1 MVKSRQIP
9 TVLIPLIVLVLI
21 SCSDSSSESPKVR
34 GWLSPKAGAAYYSK
48 TDALRGNFYGAG
60 SSLMPESIGR
70 KGSRF
75 APGDYLDS
83 PRFSTARSGNS
94 TPGSLSIKKIRY
106 YLAMMLPED
115 RNSDKIYRY
124 IKDYNN
130 VLGDTTR
137 DEFFGRFIIGD
148 QRFSLG
154 GWYDHFAVIGL
165 HISFKNPAEF
175 ISAAQKFFNIPQLYP
190 ERLVD
195 SSEDSLL
202 FYEYCDYSHG
212 FRLRGFPIYI
222 SSHDYFSDGYSGTVI
237 EYTRYDDLKFMHK
250 KIPLKSVETAKLDSI
265 NKFMEWPVD
274 LTFESHPFID
284 TMRDLYSNPDYSPT
298 RFNRVRRNDR
308 KIPGDYLFSPNFKG
322 LYYREARPDSIA
334 VIALKEYLRSMLKK
348 QFYSD
353 TLTSF
358 ITTYKGILKDS
369 LRDEFFG
376 LFLNNNQKMSFSGWY
391 GKFAVMG
398 LYVQFHDTESFSASA
413 IEYFN
418 LPKFDLTKIKVTRRG
433 DRAFYEYIDPK
444 LSIWLRGFNILLLDN
459 DYLNNEWHTTV
470 IEFTKYYDPEFVPLP
485 N

>member
-9 TVLIPLIVLVLI
+9 TVLIPLIVLALV
-21 SCSDSSSESPKVR
+21 SCGDTSSKSPRVK
-34 GWLSPKAGAAYYSK
+34 GWLNDKAGVAYYYK
-48 TDALRGNFYGAG
+48 IDAIRGNYYGAG

-70 KGSRF
+70 KRSKY

-94 TPGSLSIKKIRY
+94 NPDSLSIKKVKN
-106 YLAMMLPED
+106 YLTMMLPED
-115 RNSDKIYRY
+115 RNSDKIFRY
-124 IKDYNN
+124 IKNYNN

-137 DEFFGRFIIGD
+137 DEFFGRFIVGD

-165 HISFKNPAEF
+165 HISFKNPTEF

-190 ERLVD
+190 DRLVD

-222 SSHDYFSDGYSGTVI
+222 SSHNYFSDGYSGTVI
-237 EYTRYDDLKFMHK
+237 EYTRYEDLKYMHK
-250 KIPLKSVETAKLDSI
+250 NIPLKPVDTAKLASI

-284 TMRDLYSNPDYSPT
+284 TLRDLYSIPEYSST
-298 RFNRVRRNDR
+298 RFNRVRRND
-308 KIPGDYLFSPNFKG
+308 KKMPGDYLFSPNWHG
-322 LYYREARPDSIA
+322 LLYSESPPDSISLIELNA
-334 VIALKEYLRSMLKK
+334 YLKDMLKR
-348 QFYSD
+348 QYFSD
-353 TLTSF
+353 TLTNFIYSF
-358 ITTYKGILKDS
+358 KDVLKDP

-376 LFLNNNQKMSFSGWY
+376 LFLNNNQKMSIGGWY
-391 GKFAVMG
+391 GKFAVIG
-398 LYVQFHDTESFSASA
+398 LYVRFHDKESFSATA
-413 IEYFN
+413 KEYFN
-418 LPKFDLTKIKVTRRG
+418 LPKLDLAKVNATQRG
-433 DRAFYEYIDPK
+433 DRAFYEYFDPK
-444 LSIWLRGFNILLLDN
+444 MSIRLRGFNILLIDN
-459 DYLNNEWHTTV
+459 DYLNNEWYTTV